1 MSFVLLKADPR
12 DTDVTMCQ
20 GCRVRRASDV
30 HHMEHKAMGGR
41 KGAAKVHSERPENKI
56 ALCRVCHAADHG
68 LRVTDADGFWCGICP
83 RVRQCRVGAK
93 IALLPYHHLTPL
105 WQP

>member
-1 MSFVLLKADPR
+1 MHLLVDADPR
-12 DTDVTMCQ
+12 YDSAMCQ

-30 HHMEHKAMGGR
+30 HHMEHKGTGGR

-68 LRVTDADGFWCGICP
+68 LRVTEADGFWCGICP
-83 RVRQCRVGAK
+83 RVRQCRVAPIPQFG
-93 IALLPYHHLTPL
+93 LTHTRDI
-105 WQP
+105 W